1 MTNTIEYS
9 FKTYINS
16 LNKCYSKDVQDYLPK
31 TNDFSESFIE
41 AFEKKDFEQILKF
54 GQNHSNQYIKSICNR
69 IVGVHYIQMSR
80 RDNSELEVN
89 KTFEL
94 IANSITEIPPISTIS
109 SVGSQGFLSIPIFKF
124 EDHIEHFEFI
134 RFHIWSS
141 KLDKYIDPKT
151 RDMFSIH
158 SHRFHARSWIIT
170 GELVNQDYDIDRE
183 SKSPNSALFEI
194 KYNATLNEV
203 NQHQST
209 ANNTGKQIEV
219 KESNK
224 SIFSKSNT
232 YEIKQGDFHKS
243 TQKNGQGTTAT
254 FFSFYLNNEKLGESE
269 VTGPMEIQES
279 KINRK
284 MYIEPNEFINDIK
297 ESIEAEL

>member
-1 MTNTIEYS
+1 MSNPIKYS

-16 LNKCYSKDVQDYLPK
+16 LNKCYSKDVQYSLPK
-31 TNDFSESFIE
+31 PNDFSESFKE
-41 AFEKKDFEQILKF
+41 AFENKDFEQILEF
-54 GQNHSNQYIKSICNR
+54 GQTQSNQYIKSICNR
-69 IVGVHYIQMSR
+69 IAGVHLIQKAR
-80 RDNSELEVN
+80 RNNSGLDVN
-89 KTFEL
+89 KAFEL
-94 IANSITEIPPISTIS
+94 IADSITEIPSISTIS

-124 EDHIEHFEFI
+124 EEHIENFEFI
-134 RFHIWSS
+134 RFHIWSP

-151 RDMFSIH
+151 RDVFSIH

-170 GELVNQDYDIDRE
+170 GELVNQDYNIDRE
-183 SKSPNSALFEI
+183 SDNPNSALFEI

-219 KESNK
+219 KETNNL
-224 SIFSKSNT
+224 IFSKSNT

-243 TQKNGQGTTAT
+243 TQKNEQGTTAT

-269 VTGPMEIQES
+269 VTGPMDIEES

-297 ESIEAEL
+297 ESIKAE